1 MNNWKKHIKARDQRG
16 RRKTSLSTLSSE
28 DGLLLASA
36 KIASSKAVRSSM
48 ALGITIKVIRDH
60 EIVAISPDKSTKVL
74 RKISGPTID
83 ISSLKKGMI
92 LERK

>member
-1 MNNWKKHIKARDQRG
+1 MN
-16 RRKTSLSTLSSE
+16 RRKFLKNRRSINNSILSTKE
-28 DGLLLASA
+28 DSVLLASA

-48 ALGITIKVIRDH
+48 ALGITIKVIRSH
-60 EIVAISPDKSTKVL
+60 EIISINPDASIQVL
-74 RKISGPTID
+74 RKISKPTID

>member
-1 MNNWKKHIKARDQRG
+1 M
-16 RRKTSLSTLSSE
+16 LSSRE
-28 DGLLLASA
+28 DNALLDSA

-60 EIVAISPDKSTKVL
+60 EIIAVNPDRSIKVI
-74 RKISGPTID
+74 RKIAKTSID
-83 ISSLKKGMI
+83 VSSLRKGMI

>member
-1 MNNWKKHIKARDQRG
+1 MKSRRRHIGANGK
-16 RRKTSLSTLSSE
+16 RRKSMLSSRE
-28 DGLLLASA
+28 DNALLDSA

-60 EIVAISPDKSTKVL
+60 EIIAVNPDRSIEVI
-74 RKISGPTID
+74 RKIAKPSID
-83 ISSLKKGMI
+83 VSSLRKGMI

>member
-1 MNNWKKHIKARDQRG
+1 MKSRRRHIGAISK
-16 RRKTSLSTLSSE
+16 RRKSMLSSRE
-28 DGLLLASA
+28 DNALLDSA

-60 EIVAISPDKSTKVL
+60 EIIAVNPDRSIKVI
-74 RKISGPTID
+74 RKIAKTSID
-83 ISSLKKGMI
+83 VSSLRKGMI

>member
-1 MNNWKKHIKARDQRG
+1 MNNWKKHIKARDHRG
-16 RRKTSLSTLSSE
+16 RRKTPLSILSSE

-60 EIVAISPDKSTKVL
+60 EIIAINPDKSIKVL
-74 RKISGPTID
+74 RKISRPTID
-83 ISSLKKGMI
+83 VSSLRKGMV